1 MEDSGAASGEKG
13 VILSLFLST
22 ESKAKL
28 YNICGTMNLKQPETR
43 LFARFSA
50 ILVTNLLLVQS
61 ISIVKLFLL
70 IVR

>member
-28 YNICGTMNLKQPETR
+28 YNICGTI
-43 LFARFSA
+43 LFVLYINEKKTKIKTQRTSFGCARA
-50 ILVTNLLLVQS
+50 G
-61 ISIVKLFLL
+61 
-70 IVR
+70 R